1 MSVIDSLSKG
11 FQAVYRRWWL
21 VLIPILLDSLL
32 WLGPRLSV
40 DQLLQEAIKTVDAQ
54 LNEMSSQGD
63 SAWVDSL
70 RGTFQDAVSRYN
82 AFAAL
87 RVGALG
93 VPSLLTWGG
102 ARLGSP
108 PMYEALWVS
117 FLGIANMPDLMVS
130 VSDARF
136 APPSVW
142 QIPNQGTWLLL
153 TLGLT
158 LAGIGTGSIY
168 LTSIWHS
175 LGMAE
180 DPPPF
185 WQRALQLSRR
195 FVLFLVVRAVALVI
209 LGIPLL
215 MILALLSAI
224 STGAAMLFGTI
235 ALGLGTWLSF
245 YGAFLAAALVTSDV
259 SVWRAIWNSFNVV
272 LRNFW
277 STLWLFALINLI
289 GGGLTILWQ
298 RLSTGSWLTW
308 IAIAGNAYIGSSL
321 VAASLVFYQD
331 RYQHWQQAIIE
342 LLSKTRQR
350 MPERH
355 DGS

>member
-1 MSVIDSLSKG
+1 MTERSKALSVIDSLSKG

-54 LNEMSSQGD
+54 LSEMSSQGD

-168 LTSIWHS
+168 LTSICT
-175 LGMAE
+175 
-180 DPPPF
+180 
-185 WQRALQLSRR
+185 
-195 FVLFLVVRAVALVI
+195 ALV
-209 LGIPLL
+209 
-215 MILALLSAI
+215 
-224 STGAAMLFGTI
+224 
-235 ALGLGTWLSF
+235 WL
-245 YGAFLAAALVTSDV
+245 
-259 SVWRAIWNSFNVV
+259 RIH
-272 LRNFW
+272 
-277 STLWLFALINLI
+277 
-289 GGGLTILWQ
+289 
-298 RLSTGSWLTW
+298 RLSGRELCNSVDTSCYSSSCGRWLW
-308 IAIAGNAYIGSSL
+308 SSL
-321 VAASLVFYQD
+321 ASLC
-331 RYQHWQQAIIE
+331 
-342 LLSKTRQR
+342 
-350 MPERH
+350 
-355 DGS
+355 

>member
-11 FQAVYRRWWL
+11 FQAVGRRWWL

-40 DQLLQEAIKTVDAQ
+40 HSLLQDAMGAVDAQ
-54 LNEMSSQGD
+54 LSEMSSAD
-63 SAWVDSL
+63 NADWVGTL
-70 RGTFQDAVSRYN
+70 QGTFEDAVSGYN

-87 RVGALG
+87 RVGVLS
-93 VPSLLTWGG
+93 VPSLLAWGG

-108 PMYEALWVS
+108 PMNEALWVS
-117 FLGIANMPDLMVS
+117 FLGVTNMPDLMLS
-130 VSDARF
+130 VSDANF
-136 APPSVW
+136 VVPAVW

-153 TLGLT
+153 TLSLT
-158 LAGIGTGSIY
+158 LAGIGAGSVY
-168 LTSIWHS
+168 LTAIWQS
-175 LGMAE
+175 LGMAT
-180 DPPPF
+180 DLPPF
-185 WQRALQLSRR
+185 WQRTLHLGKRCVA
-195 FVLFLVVRAVALVI
+195 FLVVRAVALLI

-215 MILALLSAI
+215 IVMALLSAI

-235 ALGLGTWLSF
+235 VLGLGTWLSF
-245 YGAFLAAALVTSDV
+245 YLAFLAAALVASDV
-259 SVWRAIWNSFNVV
+259 SIWRAIWNSFNIV

-277 STLWLFALINLI
+277 STLWLFVLINLI

-308 IAIAGNAYIGSSL
+308 IAIVGNAYIGSSL

-331 RYQHWQQAIIE
+331 RYQRWQQAIIE

-350 MPERH
+350 MA
-355 DGS
+355 